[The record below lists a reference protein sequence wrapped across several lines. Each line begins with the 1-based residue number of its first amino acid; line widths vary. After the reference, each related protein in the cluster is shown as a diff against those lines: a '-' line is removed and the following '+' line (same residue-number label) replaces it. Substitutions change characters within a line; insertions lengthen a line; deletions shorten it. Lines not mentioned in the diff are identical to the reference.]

1 MKALM
6 KKLSTVLY
14 IAIML
19 CIFSCGDDEQTPP
32 FTLDIPIIDRIP
44 DQLKELTLGQKKNI
58 EEIGFV
64 FVKAG
69 EFTMGSPENEIRF
82 RRPDDRDEKQCRV
95 KISEDF
101 FIGRFEV
108 SNEEWGFIMNVPYDK
123 KSAKFPKV
131 NVSHTLS
138 MLYCKTMTKEL
149 RKIDLIPPHL
159 VCRLPTEAEW
169 EYACRAGNTKGV
181 HGFKLLK
188 EDTGDQ
194 KKDRLKEKKFMN
206 TISPNDV
213 NFNET
218 HSKPVLM
225 INDVKKY
232 SYVQFSQNQWGIYH
246 MHGNAKEWCYDV
258 YEQSFASSKL
268 AHMSKEDRENTTLT
282 DPIGGL
288 FGRYRVVKGGSFFS
302 SATDCRAAARE
313 KINAYKESSE
323 IGLRVVIG
331 LPLR

>member
-6 KKLSTVLY
+6 KKLSTVLH
-14 IAIML
+14 IAIMF
-19 CIFSCGDDEQTPP
+19 CIFSCGDDEQPPP
-32 FTLDIPIIDRIP
+32 FKLDIPIIDRIP

-108 SNEEWGFIMNVPYDK
+108 SNEEWSFIMNVPYDK

-169 EYACRAGNTKGV
+169 EYACRAGNAKGV
-181 HGFKLLK
+181 HGFKLLE

-194 KKDRLKEKKFMN
+194 KQDRLKEKKFMN
-206 TISPNDV
+206 TIS
-213 NFNET
+213 
-218 HSKPVLM
+218 S
-225 INDVKKY
+225 
-232 SYVQFSQNQWGIYH
+232 
-246 MHGNAKEWCYDV
+246 
-258 YEQSFASSKL
+258 
-268 AHMSKEDRENTTLT
+268 
-282 DPIGGL
+282 
-288 FGRYRVVKGGSFFS
+288 
-302 SATDCRAAARE
+302 
-313 KINAYKESSE
+313 
-323 IGLRVVIG
+323 
-331 LPLR
+331 